1 MTNKYI
7 NINAL
12 LNRIIGHQQHV
23 ERFVGFIGVVDRA
36 IQVPMNIAQPLPPSD
51 WQSTVLL
58 TAQQNPSE
66 NGMYQIDERGLWQPL
81 FAELESGNIVALG
94 SQNGESNQYFKLIEI
109 SLQKQIWQPF
119 ELNGLDPLQT
129 Q

>member
-1 MTNKYI
+1 MINKYI

-12 LNRIIGHQQHV
+12 LNRIVDHQQHV

-36 IQVPMNIAQPLPPSD
+36 FQVPMNIARPLPPSD

-58 TAQQNPSE
+58 TAQQNLSE
-66 NGMYQIDERGLWQPL
+66 NGLYQIDERGLWQSLPTD
-81 FAELESGNIVALG
+81 LEPGNIVALG
-94 SQNGESNQYFKLIEI
+94 SQNPESNRYFKLIEI
-109 SLQKQIWQPF
+109 NLQKQIWQPF
-119 ELNGLDPLQT
+119 ELSGLNPLQV